1 MKLCVIFPGIG
12 YHCEK
17 PLLYYSAKLARSKGY
32 DVIPL
37 KFSGFDNS
45 TKGNEEKMSAAAAHA
60 LEQAEAQLADT
71 DFSKYEKIVFIGKSI
86 GTIACLAYREL
97 YGTNASCILLTPLAM
112 TFESL
117 SHRCTAFHG
126 TADQWADTESIRK
139 LCIKHLVPLNEYE
152 NANHSLETGDTF
164 TDIRTVLDVTEK
176 IADLL

>member
-1 MKLCVIFPGIG
+1 MKLCVLFPGIG

-17 PLLYYSAKLARSKGY
+17 PLLYYSAKLAKSKGY

-45 TKGNEEKMSAAAAHA
+45 AKGNDEKMSTAVEHA
-60 LEQAEAQLADT
+60 LSLAEKQLSDT
-71 DFSKYEKIVFIGKSI
+71 DFSSYEKIVFIGKSI
-86 GTIACLAYREL
+86 GTTACLAYREKN
-97 YGTNASCILLTPLAM
+97 GINASCILLTPLEA

-126 TADQWADTESIRK
+126 TADQWADTEAIRK
-139 LCIKHLVPLNEYE
+139 LCRKHLVPLHEYE
-152 NANHSLETGDTF
+152 NANHSLETGDVF

-176 IADLL
+176 IDSLL